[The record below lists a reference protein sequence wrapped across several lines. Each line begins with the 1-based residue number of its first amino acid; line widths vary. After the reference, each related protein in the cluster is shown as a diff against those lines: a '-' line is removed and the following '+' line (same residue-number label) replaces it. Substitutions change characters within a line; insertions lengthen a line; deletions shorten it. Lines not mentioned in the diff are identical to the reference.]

1 MGLIKEPFEVD
12 FFMDPKPVSKEEI
25 QKISDYIVAD
35 KKYKKI
41 LKTKQTKQKRT
52 MVHHVASNTLF

>member
-1 MGLIKEPFEVD
+1 MGLIKEPFELD

-35 KKYKKI
+35 KKNKII
-41 LKTKQTKQKRT
+41 LKIKQKQKKHT
-52 MVHHVASNTLF
+52 MEQKISSNSFS